1 MGKMLWFKRLE
12 NASCKLRAKQFGN
25 LLVEDVWYGCCKSK
39 SCYCLNRA
47 ILLTLSSIGQ
57 KKKRVSVSEKDL
69 ATEICPLTLC
79 SGVYVFNMYVC
90 VCVPNTLGSII
101 ATLNLLF
108 TFGLEDSVF
117 PHIK

>member
-1 MGKMLWFKRLE
+1 MLLFKQSHPANFILNWTE
-12 NASCKLRAKQFGN
+12 K
-25 LLVEDVWYGCCKSK
+25 EKSV
-39 SCYCLNRA
+39 N
-47 ILLTLSSIGQ
+47 
-57 KKKRVSVSEKDL
+57 EKDL